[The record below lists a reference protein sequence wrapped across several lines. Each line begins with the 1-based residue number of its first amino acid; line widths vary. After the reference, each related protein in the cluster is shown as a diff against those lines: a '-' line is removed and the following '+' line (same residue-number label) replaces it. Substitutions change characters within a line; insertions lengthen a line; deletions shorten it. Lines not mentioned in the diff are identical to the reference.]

1 MIELKNKTRDLYSF
15 SDTDLLMQMS
25 WKDDPL
31 TVSGAVFNVFFER
44 YKDHVWSIVFQ
55 VCKNYTPRHGKQLPA
70 DVFNNTFV
78 MVLSE
83 PLAKMDHLEKIT
95 DEKALFEEV
104 KQWLMQLAAEALREL
119 MNGGEEA
126 YRKHIVLKPMNVL
139 SSAVD
144 SDSHLTNEDNVPY
157 NSDNLVD
164 NNNKTAVAVDEAT
177 ESDHATAA
185 ETDDA
190 HQEDAPEERANSY
203 YDEVADGSY
212 HAYAAFEEE
221 AEAIEY
227 TAEQHE
233 AARMA
238 LNRLSA
244 RDNDIL
250 MTILASEQRGR
261 KTPRDVLESLRTK
274 YDTTSD
280 NLRAVKSR
288 AFKYLR
294 EALGTG
300 TKMRI

>member
-31 TVSGAVFNVFFER
+31 TVSGAAFTVFFER
-44 YKDHVWSIVFQ
+44 YKDHVWPIVFQ
-55 VCKNYTPRHGKQLPA
+55 VCKNYTPHHGKQLPA
-70 DVFNNTFV
+70 EVSNNTFV
-78 MVLSE
+78 MVLSD

-95 DEKALFEEV
+95 DEKALRREV
-104 KQWLMQLAAEALREL
+104 KLWLMQLAAEALREL

-139 SSAVD
+139 FSVAAD
-144 SDSHLTNEDNVPY
+144 SPMANEDNVPY

-190 HQEDAPEERANSY
+190 NQEDAPEERVNSY
-203 YDEVADGSY
+203 YDGVADGSY

-221 AEAIEY
+221 AETVEY

-238 LNRLSA
+238 LNGLSA
-244 RDNDIL
+244 RDNDIF

-261 KTPRDVLESLRTK
+261 KTPREVLESLRTK

-280 NLRAVKSR
+280 NLRAVKFR

-294 EALGTG
+294 EALGAG

>member
-25 WKDDPL
+25 WKDDP
-31 TVSGAVFNVFFER
+31 TSVSEAAFAVFFER
-44 YKDHVWSIVFQ
+44 YKDHVWPIVFQ

-70 DVFNNTFV
+70 EVFNNTFV
-78 MVLSE
+78 MVSSD

-95 DEKALFEEV
+95 DEKALRREV
-104 KQWLMQLAAEALREL
+104 KLWLMQLAAEALREL

-126 YRKHIVLKPMNVL
+126 YRKHIVLKPMDVL
-139 SSAVD
+139 SSVAAD
-144 SDSHLTNEDNVPY
+144 SPMANEDNVPY
-157 NSDNLVD
+157 NSDNLAD
-164 NNNKTAVAVDEAT
+164 DRHKTAEEADE
-177 ESDHATAA
+177 AA
-185 ETDDA
+185 ETGQKTAEETDDPY
-190 HQEDAPEERANSY
+190 QEDAVEEHESRY
-203 YDEVADGSY
+203 FDEEADGSY
-212 HAYAAFEEE
+212 KADAAFEEE
-221 AEAIEY
+221 AEAVEY

-244 RDNDIL
+244 RDNDIF

-294 EALGTG
+294 EALGAG

>member
-15 SDTDLLMQMS
+15 SDTDLLLEMS
-25 WKDDPL
+25 WKDDP
-31 TVSGAVFNVFFER
+31 TSVSEAAFTVFFER
-44 YKDHVWSIVFQ
+44 YKDHVWPIVFQ
-55 VCKNYTPRHGKQLPA
+55 VCKNYTPRHGKQLP
-70 DVFNNTFV
+70 DEVFNNTFV
-78 MVLSE
+78 MVSID

-95 DEKALFEEV
+95 DEKALRREV
-104 KQWLMQLAAEALREL
+104 KLWLMQLAAEALREL

-126 YRKHIVLKPMNVL
+126 YRKHIVLKPMYVL
-139 SSAVD
+139 SSVAAD
-144 SDSHLTNEDNVPY
+144 SPMANEDNVPY

-185 ETDDA
+185 GTDDA
-190 HQEDAPEERANSY
+190 HQEDVPEERANSY
-203 YDEVADGSY
+203 YDGVADGSY
-212 HAYAAFEEE
+212 NADAAFEEE
-221 AEAIEY
+221 AETVEY

-238 LNRLSA
+238 LNGLSA
-244 RDNDIL
+244 RDNDIF

-261 KTPRDVLESLRTK
+261 KTPREVLESLRTK

-280 NLRAVKSR
+280 NLRAVKFR

>member
-1 MIELKNKTRDLYSF
+1 MIELKNKTQDLYSF

-31 TVSGAVFNVFFER
+31 TVSGAAFNVFFER
-44 YKDHVWSIVFQ
+44 YKDHVWPIVFQ

-95 DEKALFEEV
+95 DEKALRREV
-104 KQWLMQLAAEALREL
+104 KLWLMQLAAEALREL

-126 YRKHIVLKPMNVL
+126 YRKHIVLKPMYVL
-139 SSAVD
+139 SSVAA
-144 SDSHLTNEDNVPY
+144 DSHMANEDNVPY
-157 NSDNLVD
+157 NSDNLAD
-164 NNNKTAVAVDEAT
+164 DRHKTAEEADEAAET
-177 ESDHATAA
+177 GQKTAA
-185 ETDDA
+185 ETDNPY
-190 HQEDAPEERANSY
+190 QEDAAEEHESSY
-203 YDEVADGSY
+203 YDEKADGSY
-212 HAYAAFEEE
+212 NADAAFEEE
-221 AEAIEY
+221 AEVVEY
-227 TAEQHE
+227 SAGQHE

-244 RDNDIL
+244 RDNDIF